1 MALHGAVLALHGDA
15 GEIAHVLVAARE
27 GVEKGGLAAVLI
39 AHQRQTYGRSGS
51 SGLRLRGQKGTL
63 FFVVASAFTQTG
75 MGNLLSV
82 GDVGLLVGILLR
94 CGALQIGV
102 DGDFGSIRLAHGQL
116 VAVDAHLDGIAH
128 RGVLDERDTHA
139 GYDAHIQKML
149 PQGTVAAD
157 SDDAGGLC

>member
-1 MALHGAVLALHGDA
+1 MAFDGAVLALDGDA

-27 GVEKGGLAAVLI
+27 GVEESGLAAVLI

-82 GDVGLLVGILLR
+82 GDVGLLVGIVFR
-94 CGALQIGV
+94 CGKRQVGV

-116 VAVDAHLDGIAH
+116 VAVNAHLDGIAH

-139 GYDAHIQKML
+139 GNDAHIQKML

-157 SDDAGGLC
+157 SDDAGGLL